1 MRRISLAL
9 LLALLLPALAAGASK
24 DTKLT
29 LVAYSTPKDA
39 YGQLISAFQKTK
51 AGNGV
56 TFSQSYGASGEQ
68 SRAVAAGL
76 DADIVAFSLEPDIT
90 SLVQKN
96 LVAKN
101 WNKDK
106 YKGMVTRSV
115 VVFIVRD
122 GNPKNLKSW
131 NDLLKPG
138 VQVITPNPFTSGGA
152 RWNVMAAYGGALR
165 SGKTPKQ
172 AVDYLG
178 KLWKHVVAQPT
189 SAREGLQTFLA
200 GRGDV
205 FLAYENEAVFA
216 QKKGQPVQFV
226 IPKATILSEIVLLP
240 LAALSWKAHGWGAV
254 STSQATA
261 ALRLTLGL
269 SLAVA
274 LVNAV
279 AGTVIAWTLVRD
291 RFVGQ
296 AFVNALVDLPFA
308 LPTIVAG
315 LTLLALYGPKS
326 PVGLNAAFTRWSLL
340 LALLFVTLPFVVR
353 TVQPVLFELD
363 RELEDAAA
371 SLGAGRLTTFRRI
384 ILPSILPA
392 ILSGV

>member
-9 LLALLLPALAAGASK
+9 LMALLLPALASGASK

-39 YGQLISAFQKTK
+39 YGQLISAFQKTQ

-76 DADIVAFSLEPDIT
+76 DADVVAFSLEPDIT

-96 LVAKN
+96 LVAKS

-122 GNPKNLKSW
+122 GNPKKLKTW

-138 VQVITPNPFTSGGA
+138 VQVVTPNPFTSGGA

-172 AVDYLG
+172 AVDYLAQ
-178 KLWKHVVAQPT
+178 LWKHVVAQPT

-200 GRGDV
+200 GRRDV
-205 FLAYENEAVFA
+205 FLAYENEAVLA
-216 QKKGQPVQFV
+216 QKKSQPVQFV
-226 IPKATILSEIVLLP
+226 IPKATILIENPV
-240 LAALSWKAHGWGAV
+240 AV
-254 STSQATA
+254 TSTSKNKQQA
-261 ALRLTLGL
+261 
-269 SLAVA
+269 
-274 LVNAV
+274 
-279 AGTVIAWTLVRD
+279 
-291 RFVGQ
+291 Q
-296 AFVNALVDLPFA
+296 AFVRFLRTKPAQRIFA
-308 LPTIVAG
+308 QNG
-315 LTLLALYGPKS
+315 YR
-326 PVGLNAAFTRWSLL
+326 PVVQGVTQGLNFPVRPQLFTIKYVGGW
-340 LALLFVTLPFVVR
+340 AKVEKKFFDPR
-353 TVQPVLFELD
+353 TGIMAKIQ
-363 RELEDAAA
+363 A
-371 SLGAGRLTTFRRI
+371 S
-384 ILPSILPA
+384 
-392 ILSGV
+392 SGG

>member
-9 LLALLLPALAAGASK
+9 LIALLLPAVAAGASK

-39 YGQLISAFQKTK
+39 YGQLISAFQKTG

-56 TFSQSYGASGEQ
+56 SFSQSYGASGEQ

-76 DADIVAFSLEPDIT
+76 DADVVAFSLEPDIT

-96 LVAKN
+96 LVSKS

-122 GNPKNLKSW
+122 GNPKKLKTW

-138 VQVITPNPFTSGGA
+138 VQVVTPNPFTSGGA

-172 AVDYLG
+172 AVDYLA

-189 SAREGLQTFLA
+189 SAREGLQTFLS

-205 FLAYENEAVFA
+205 FLAYENEALFA

-226 IPKATILSEIVLLP
+226 IPKATILIENP
-240 LAALSWKAHGWGAV
+240 LAATKSAPP
-254 STSQATA
+254 A
-261 ALRLTLGL
+261 AK
-269 SLAVA
+269 
-274 LVNAV
+274 
-279 AGTVIAWTLVRD
+279 
-291 RFVGQ
+291 
-296 AFVNALVDLPFA
+296 AFVKWLRTPAAQKIWADNGYRPVVKSVLKQFHF
-308 LPTIVAG
+308 PTPA
-315 LTLLALYGPKS
+315 K
-326 PVGLNAAFTRWSLL
+326 
-340 LALLFVTLPFVVR
+340 LFKIT
-353 TVQPVLFELD
+353 
-363 RELEDAAA
+363 
-371 SLGAGRLTTFRRI
+371 SLGGWNQVQKKFFDRQTGLMLKVEQAAQRG
-384 ILPSILPA
+384 
-392 ILSGV
+392 

>member
-9 LLALLLPALAAGASK
+9 LIALLLPAFAAGASK

-29 LVAYSTPKDA
+29 LVAYSTPKEA
-39 YGQLISAFQKTK
+39 YGQLITAFQKTQ
-51 AGNGV
+51 AGKSI
-56 TFSQSYGASGEQ
+56 TFSQSYAASGEQ

-90 SLVQKN
+90 SLVQKKI
-96 LVAKN
+96 VAKT

-106 YKGMVTRSV
+106 YRGMVTRSV
-115 VVFIVRD
+115 VVFVVRD
-122 GNPKNLKSW
+122 GNPKKLKTW

-205 FLAYENEAVFA
+205 FLAYENEALFA
-216 QKKGQPVQFV
+216 QQKGQPVQFV
-226 IPKATILSEIVLLP
+226 IPKATILIENPI
-240 LAALSWKAHGWGAV
+240 AV
-254 STSQATA
+254 TSTSKHQAEA
-261 ALRLTLGL
+261 KAFLKFLRTTP
-269 SLAVA
+269 AQK
-274 LVNAV
+274 
-279 AGTVIAWTLVRD
+279 I
-291 RFVGQ
+291 
-296 AFVNALVDLPFA
+296 FA
-308 LPTIVAG
+308 QNG
-315 LTLLALYGPKS
+315 YR
-326 PVGLNAAFTRWSLL
+326 PVVS
-340 LALLFVTLPFVVR
+340 
-353 TVQPVLFELD
+353 
-363 RELEDAAA
+363 AAA
-371 SLGAGRLTTFRRI
+371 RGFNF
-384 ILPSILPA
+384 PA
-392 ILSGV
+392 RPQLFPIKYVGGWAKVEKKFFDPRTGIMTRFQGSNGG

>member
-56 TFSQSYGASGEQ
+56 SFSQSYGASGEQ

-76 DADIVAFSLEPDIT
+76 DADVVAFSLQPDIT

-96 LVAKN
+96 LVAKS

-122 GNPKNLKSW
+122 GNLKKLKTW
-131 NDLLKPG
+131 DDLLKPG

-178 KLWKHVVAQPT
+178 KMWKHVVAQPT

-226 IPKATILSEIVLLP
+226 IPKATILIQNP
-240 LAALSWKAHGWGAV
+240 IAV
-254 STSQATA
+254 TSTSKHQTEAKA
-261 ALRLTLGL
+261 FLKFLRTLD
-269 SLAVA
+269 AQR
-274 LVNAV
+274 
-279 AGTVIAWTLVRD
+279 I
-291 RFVGQ
+291 
-296 AFVNALVDLPFA
+296 FA
-308 LPTIVAG
+308 QNG
-315 LTLLALYGPKS
+315 YR
-326 PVGLNAAFTRWSLL
+326 PV
-340 LALLFVTLPFVVR
+340 VP
-353 TVQPVLFELD
+353 
-363 RELEDAAA
+363 AAA
-371 SLGAGRLTTFRRI
+371 RGFNFPTRPQLFTIKYVGGWAKVEKRFFEPRTGIMARFIGS
-384 ILPSILPA
+384 
-392 ILSGV
+392 SGG

>member
-9 LLALLLPALAAGASK
+9 LIALLLPTLAAGASK

-39 YGQLISAFQKTK
+39 YGRLVSAFQKTQ

-56 TFSQSYGASGEQ
+56 SFSQSYGASGEQ

-76 DADIVAFSLEPDIT
+76 DADVVAFSLEPDIT

-96 LVAKN
+96 LVAKD

-122 GNPKNLKSW
+122 GNPKKLKTW
-131 NDLLKPG
+131 NDLIKPG

-172 AVDYLG
+172 AVDFLG

-216 QKKGQPVQFV
+216 QKKGQPVQYV
-226 IPKATILSEIVLLP
+226 IPKATILIENPI
-240 LAALSWKAHGWGAV
+240 AIT
-254 STSQATA
+254 STSKHKTEAKAFLKFLRTPA
-261 ALRLTLGL
+261 AQKIYAENGYRPVVSSAARGFNFPTRPQLFT
-269 SLAVA
+269 
-274 LVNAV
+274 
-279 AGTVIAWTLVRD
+279 IKY
-291 RFVGQ
+291 VG
-296 AFVNALVDLPFA
+296 
-308 LPTIVAG
+308 G
-315 LTLLALYGPKS
+315 WPKVEKKFFDPNTGIMAHFQGS
-326 PVGLNAAFTRWSLL
+326 NG
-340 LALLFVTLPFVVR
+340 
-353 TVQPVLFELD
+353 
-363 RELEDAAA
+363 
-371 SLGAGRLTTFRRI
+371 G
-384 ILPSILPA
+384 
-392 ILSGV
+392 

>member
-9 LLALLLPALAAGASK
+9 LVGLFLPALAAGSSK

-39 YGQLISAFQKTK
+39 YGQLISAFQKTP

-56 TFSQSYGASGEQ
+56 SFSQSYGASGEQ

-76 DADIVAFSLEPDIT
+76 AADVVAFSLEPDVT

-106 YKGMVTRSV
+106 YKGMITRSV
-115 VVFIVRD
+115 VVFVVRD
-122 GNPKNLKSW
+122 GNPKKLKTW

-165 SGKTPKQ
+165 SGKTPAQ

-205 FLAYENEAVFA
+205 FLAYENEALFA
-216 QKKGQPVQFV
+216 RQKGQPVQFV
-226 IPKATILSEIVLLP
+226 IPKATILIENPV
-240 LAALSWKAHGWGAV
+240 AV
-254 STSQATA
+254 TSTSKHKAEA
-261 ALRLTLGL
+261 
-269 SLAVA
+269 
-274 LVNAV
+274 N
-279 AGTVIAWTLVRD
+279 
-291 RFVGQ
+291 
-296 AFVNALVDLPFA
+296 AFVKFLHTLEAQKIFA
-308 LPTIVAG
+308 QNGYRPIV
-315 LTLLALYGPKS
+315 P
-326 PVGLNAAFTRWSLL
+326 
-340 LALLFVTLPFVVR
+340 
-353 TVQPVLFELD
+353 
-363 RELEDAAA
+363 AAA
-371 SLGAGRLTTFRRI
+371 RGFNFPVRPQLFTIKYVGGWAKVEKKFFD
-384 ILPSILPA
+384 PQ
-392 ILSGV
+392 SGIMARFIASSGG